1 MSNIDTAH
9 NDRVYYEL
17 QNQTQGN
24 IPVKSDD
31 IIGWDNDDKE
41 YARNVDYEGIFAKF
55 SNALRFKGAA
65 KDWINIARET
75 LGINAKL
82 RLVKNALDNQMQWQ
96 RSYEG
101 FLSVRTWEFK
111 DNVVSMKF
119 ESGGLEN
126 TLKTRRKDKV
136 ELERIETF
144 TGKAIPELELKQLNL
159 PGRRIFLK
167 TDFSTDDINNEAKAT
182 VQSNVGAEVHKMVGI
197 PLQLTGQSHDLAN
210 NVIMNTTGNEFGGTT
225 NMMFYALNDRD
236 RTMRIVTSGSFNARF
251 QQLEDFNWCRYQ
263 VCLTTY
269 ENGVNYDIK
278 ERRVIYELRSSGE
291 GPDGELLEGG
301 ISLPSLPDGYNGN
314 YSENVIELNIP
325 INFHYEFVDLPL
337 LAGESLALECYLNA
351 DLNDTN
357 NAGVRCYAENIEAN
371 LTIEEDS
378 YYDPTRTKGIL
389 AYELLERLVEI
400 MTGDKTNFKSDYY
413 GRIDRGYAVDGPGA
427 YTFLAHGHWIRQ
439 FTSEDELYKP
449 FATSFLDAFESL
461 EVLHNV
467 GLGIERIGFK
477 ERIIVED
484 SKYFNNNNVTIRLGK
499 EVNGVFEYLQVKNVE
514 RKVAEDYYFSSIT
527 IGSDKGGDYEE
538 VMGLQETNTQANF
551 TTIIEGA
558 TNEYKKTAK
567 YRWDPYGEEIIRR
580 RNKIT
585 APTTDQSGD
594 LDIWAHDVKPSATGI
609 FELKKWQDVLEVE
622 PVGMFDPDSSY
633 NFLWSPVQL
642 LLKHGYKLR
651 AGLNKYPLD
660 SIIFGSST
668 GKSQVT
674 IQAIGQPA
682 YSENGNIPNTDL
694 EPARDVPE
702 EVKFEFKV
710 DRELIKKIE
719 GYTILPNG
727 QKIPNIYGKVEFM
740 NERGELEKG
749 KIISLKPNGK
759 GQFTLIKSTF

>member
-1 MSNIDTAH
+1 MVMIDTAYI
-9 NDRVYYEL
+9 DRVYYEL
-17 QNQTQGN
+17 QNSNVGN
-24 IPVKSDD
+24 LPVPSDD
-31 IIGWDNDDKE
+31 IIGWNEDDKE
-41 YARNVDYEGIFAKF
+41 YARNDDYEGIFAKF

-65 KDWINIARET
+65 KDWINNAIYQ
-75 LGINAKL
+75 LDINAKL

-101 FLSVRTWEFK
+101 FLSVRTWEYK

-136 ELERIETF
+136 ELERTETF

-159 PGRRIFLK
+159 PGRRIFLNTTFK
-167 TDFSTDDINNEAKAT
+167 TDNVNNEAKAT
-182 VQSNVGAEVHKMVGI
+182 VQSNDGDEVHKTVGI
-197 PLQLTGQSHDLAN
+197 PLQILGSSHDLSN
-210 NVIMNTTGNEFGGTT
+210 SVIMNTTGNEFGGSTG
-225 NMMFYALNDRD
+225 MMFYALNDRTRLMD
-236 RTMRIVTSGSFNARF
+236 INLDFDFDAYF
-251 QQLEDFNWCRYQ
+251 QQYENVQWCRYQ
-263 VCLTTY
+263 VCLTIY
-269 ENGVNYDIK
+269 ENGANYDIK

-291 GPDGELLEGG
+291 GVTSNLVNGGTSLNNLPSNHDFAYPSFTIPIAGSYNTQIELLE
-301 ISLPSLPDGYNGN
+301 
-314 YSENVIELNIP
+314 
-325 INFHYEFVDLPL
+325 
-337 LAGESLALECYLNA
+337 GESLALECYLNA
-351 DLNDTN
+351 DLYVDN
-357 NAGVRCYAENIEAN
+357 NAGVRCFAQNIVSN
-371 LTIEEDS
+371 LKIEEDS
-378 YYDPTRTKGIL
+378 YYEPTLTNGIL

-400 MTGDKTNFKSDYY
+400 MTGDKSNFKSDYY
-413 GRIDRGYAVDGPGA
+413 GRVDRGYPVDGPGA
-427 YTFLAHGHWIRQ
+427 YTFFAHGHWIRQ

-514 RKVAEDYYFSSIT
+514 RKVAEDYYYSSIT

-538 VMGLQETNTQANF
+538 IMGLQETNTQANF

-609 FELKKWQDVLEVE
+609 FELKTWQDVLEVE
-622 PVGMFDPDSSY
+622 PIGMFDPDSSY

-682 YSENGNIPNTDL
+682 YAENGNVPNIDL
-694 EPARDVPE
+694 EPARDVPR

-727 QKIPNIYGKVEFM
+727 QKIPNIYGKIEFM
-740 NERGELEKG
+740 NEFGELEKG

-759 GQFTLIKSTF
+759 GQFTLIQSAI

>member
-1 MSNIDTAH
+1 MIDTAYI
-9 NDRVYYEL
+9 DRIYYEL
-17 QNQTQGN
+17 QNSNVGN
-24 IPVKSDD
+24 LPVPSDD
-31 IIGWDNDDKE
+31 IIGWNEDDKE
-41 YARNVDYEGIFAKF
+41 YARNDDYEGIFAKF

-65 KDWINIARET
+65 KDWINSAIGQ
-75 LGINAKL
+75 LDINAKL

-96 RSYEG
+96 RAYEG
-101 FLSVRTWEFK
+101 FLSVRTWEYK

-136 ELERIETF
+136 ELERTETF

-159 PGRRIFLK
+159 PGRRIFLETTFK
-167 TDFSTDDINNEAKAT
+167 TDNVNNEAKAT
-182 VQSNVGAEVHKMVGI
+182 VQSNDGDEVHKMVGI
-197 PLQLTGQSHDLAN
+197 PIQILGQSHDLAN
-210 NVIMNTTGNEFGGTT
+210 SVLMNTTGNEFGGSTG
-225 NMMFYALNDRD
+225 MMFYALNDRTRLMNITLD
-236 RTMRIVTSGSFNARF
+236 FDFDAFF
-251 QQLEDFNWCRYQ
+251 QQYENVQWCRYQ

-291 GPDGELLEGG
+291 GADSELVSGGTSLGSLPSDFDAAYPQFTIPIAGSYSTQIELLE
-301 ISLPSLPDGYNGN
+301 
-314 YSENVIELNIP
+314 
-325 INFHYEFVDLPL
+325 
-337 LAGESLALECYLNA
+337 GESLALECYLNA
-351 DLNDTN
+351 DLYVDN
-357 NAGVRCYAENIEAN
+357 NAGVRCFAQNITSN
-371 LTIEEDS
+371 LKIEEDS
-378 YYDPTRTKGIL
+378 YYEPTLTNGIL

-514 RKVAEDYYFSSIT
+514 RKVAEDYYYSSIT

-594 LDIWAHDVKPSATGI
+594 LDIWAHDVKPSATDI
-609 FELKKWQDVLEVE
+609 FELKTWQDVLEVE

-674 IQAIGQPA
+674 IQAIGQPTYA
-682 YSENGNIPNTDL
+682 ENGNVPNTDL
-694 EPARDVPE
+694 EPARDVPR

-740 NERGELEKG
+740 NEFGELEKG

-759 GQFTLIKSTF
+759 GQFTLIQSAI

>member
-1 MSNIDTAH
+1 MVMIDTAYI
-9 NDRVYYEL
+9 DRVYYEL
-17 QNQTQGN
+17 QNSNVGN
-24 IPVKSDD
+24 LPVPSDD
-31 IIGWDNDDKE
+31 IIGWNEDDKE
-41 YARNVDYEGIFAKF
+41 YARNDDYEGIFAKF

-65 KDWINIARET
+65 KDWINNAIYQ
-75 LGINAKL
+75 LDINAKL

-96 RSYEG
+96 RAYEG
-101 FLSVRTWEFK
+101 FLSVRTWEYK

-136 ELERIETF
+136 ELERTETF

-159 PGRRIFLK
+159 PGRRIFLETDFK
-167 TDFSTDDINNEAKAT
+167 TDNINNEAKCQ
-182 VQSNVGAEVHKMVGI
+182 VQSNDGSTRAQVCGI

-210 NVIMNTTGNEFGGTT
+210 SVFLNSTSNEVGGTT
-225 NMMFYALNDRD
+225 GMMFYALNDRP
-236 RTMRIVTSGSFNARF
+236 RTMNITLDFDFYAYF
-251 QQLEDFNWCRYQ
+251 QQYENVQWCRYQ
-263 VCLTTY
+263 VCLTIY
-269 ENGVNYDIK
+269 ENGANYDVK

-291 GPDGELLEGG
+291 GVTGDLIPNGTSLNILPSDFDGVYPSFTLPISGSYSTQIELLEG
-301 ISLPSLPDGYNGN
+301 
-314 YSENVIELNIP
+314 
-325 INFHYEFVDLPL
+325 
-337 LAGESLALECYLNA
+337 ESMALECLLQSDMYV
-351 DLNDTN
+351 DN
-357 NAGVRCYAENIEAN
+357 NAGVRCFAQNIVSN
-371 LTIEEDS
+371 LKIEEDS
-378 YYDPTRTKGIL
+378 YYDPTLTNGIL

-514 RKVAEDYYFSSIT
+514 RKVAEDYYYSSIT

-622 PVGMFDPDSSY
+622 PVGMFNPDSSY

-682 YSENGNIPNTDL
+682 YAENGNVPNTNL
-694 EPARDVPE
+694 EPARDVPR
-702 EVKFEFKV
+702 EVKFEFKI

-727 QKIPNIYGKVEFM
+727 TKIPNIYGKVEFM
-740 NERGELEKG
+740 NENGELEKG

-759 GQFTLIKSTF
+759 GQFTLIQSAI

>member
-1 MSNIDTAH
+1 MIDTAYI
-9 NDRVYYEL
+9 DRVYYEL
-17 QNQTQGN
+17 QNSNVGN
-24 IPVKSDD
+24 LPVPSDD
-31 IIGWDNDDKE
+31 IIGWNEDDKE
-41 YARNVDYEGIFAKF
+41 YARNDDYEGIFAKF

-65 KDWINIARET
+65 KDWINNAIYQ
-75 LGINAKL
+75 LDINAKL

-101 FLSVRTWEFK
+101 FLSVRTWEYK

-136 ELERIETF
+136 ELERTETF

-159 PGRRIFLK
+159 PGRRIFLNTTFK
-167 TDFSTDDINNEAKAT
+167 TDNVNNEAKAT
-182 VQSNVGAEVHKMVGI
+182 VQSNDGDEVHKTVGI
-197 PLQLTGQSHDLAN
+197 PLQILGSSHDLSN
-210 NVIMNTTGNEFGGTT
+210 SVIMNTTGNEFGGSTG
-225 NMMFYALNDRD
+225 MMFYALNDRTRLMD
-236 RTMRIVTSGSFNARF
+236 INLDFDFDAYF
-251 QQLEDFNWCRYQ
+251 QQYENVQWCRYQ
-263 VCLTTY
+263 VCLTIY
-269 ENGVNYDIK
+269 ENGANYDIK

-291 GPDGELLEGG
+291 GVTSNLVNGGTSLNNLPSNHDFAYPSFTIPIAGSYNTQIELLE
-301 ISLPSLPDGYNGN
+301 
-314 YSENVIELNIP
+314 
-325 INFHYEFVDLPL
+325 
-337 LAGESLALECYLNA
+337 GESLALECYLNA
-351 DLNDTN
+351 DLYVDN
-357 NAGVRCYAENIEAN
+357 NAGVRCFAQNIVSN
-371 LTIEEDS
+371 LKIEEDS
-378 YYDPTRTKGIL
+378 YYEPTLTNGIL

-400 MTGDKTNFKSDYY
+400 MTGDKSNFKSDYY
-413 GRIDRGYAVDGPGA
+413 GRVDRGYPVDGPGA
-427 YTFLAHGHWIRQ
+427 YTFFAHGHWIRQ

-514 RKVAEDYYFSSIT
+514 RKVAEDYYYSSIT

-538 VMGLQETNTQANF
+538 IMGLQETNTQANF

-609 FELKKWQDVLEVE
+609 FELKTWQDVLEVE
-622 PVGMFDPDSSY
+622 PIGMFDPDSSY

-682 YSENGNIPNTDL
+682 YAENGNVPNIDL
-694 EPARDVPE
+694 EPARDVPR

-727 QKIPNIYGKVEFM
+727 QKIPNIYGKIEFM
-740 NERGELEKG
+740 NEFGELEKG

-759 GQFTLIKSTF
+759 GQFTLIQSAI

>member
-1 MSNIDTAH
+1 MIDTAYI
-9 NDRVYYEL
+9 DRVYYEL
-17 QNQTQGN
+17 QNSNVGN
-24 IPVKSDD
+24 LPVPSDD
-31 IIGWDNDDKE
+31 IIGWNEDDKE
-41 YARNVDYEGIFAKF
+41 YARNDDYEGIFAKF

-65 KDWINIARET
+65 KDWINSAIGQ
-75 LGINAKL
+75 LDINAKL

-96 RSYEG
+96 RAYEG
-101 FLSVRTWEFK
+101 FLSVRTWEYK

-136 ELERIETF
+136 EIERTETF
-144 TGKAIPELELKQLNL
+144 TGKPIPELELKQLNL
-159 PGRRIFLK
+159 PGRRIFLETTFK
-167 TDFSTDDINNEAKAT
+167 TDNVNNEAKCK
-182 VQSNVGAEVHKMVGI
+182 VESNNGSTRAQVCGI

-210 NVIMNTTGNEFGGTT
+210 SVFLNSTSNEIGGTT
-225 NMMFYALNDRD
+225 GMMFYALNDRP
-236 RTMRIVTSGSFNARF
+236 RTMNITLDFDFDAYF
-251 QQLEDFNWCRYQ
+251 QQYENVQWCRYQ
-263 VCLTTY
+263 VCLTIY
-269 ENGVNYDIK
+269 ENGANYDVK
-278 ERRVIYELRSSGE
+278 ERRVIYELRSSD
-291 GPDGELLEGG
+291 DGVTGDLISNGTSLNILPSDFDGAYPSFTLPIAGSYITEINKLLEG
-301 ISLPSLPDGYNGN
+301 
-314 YSENVIELNIP
+314 
-325 INFHYEFVDLPL
+325 
-337 LAGESLALECYLNA
+337 ESMALECLLQSDMYGS
-351 DLNDTN
+351 DVSPRP
-357 NAGVRCYAENIEAN
+357 NAGVRCFAQNIVSN
-371 LTIEEDS
+371 LKIEEDS
-378 YYDPTRTKGIL
+378 NYDPTLTNGLL

-413 GRIDRGYAVDGPGA
+413 GRVDRGYAVDGPGA

-514 RKVAEDYYFSSIT
+514 RKVAEDYYYSSIT

-594 LDIWAHDVKPSATGI
+594 LDIWAHDVKPSATDI
-609 FELKKWQDVLEVE
+609 FELKTWQDVLEVE

-674 IQAIGQPA
+674 IQAIGQPTYA
-682 YSENGNIPNTDL
+682 ENGNVPNTDL
-694 EPARDVPE
+694 EPARDVPR

-759 GQFTLIKSTF
+759 GQFTLIQSAI

>member
-1 MSNIDTAH
+1 MTDTAYI
-9 NDRVYYEL
+9 DRVYYEL
-17 QNQTQGN
+17 QNSNVGN
-24 IPVKSDD
+24 LPVPSDD
-31 IIGWDNDDKE
+31 IIGWNEDDKE
-41 YARNVDYEGIFAKF
+41 YARNDDYEGIFAKF
-55 SNALRFKGAA
+55 SNALRFKSDA
-65 KDWINIARET
+65 KDWINSAISQ
-75 LGINAKL
+75 LDINAKL

-96 RSYEG
+96 RAYEG
-101 FLSVRTWEFK
+101 FLSVRTWEYK

-136 ELERIETF
+136 ELERTETF
-144 TGKAIPELELKQLNL
+144 TGKPIPELELKQLNL
-159 PGRRIFLK
+159 PGRRIFLE
-167 TDFSTDDINNEAKAT
+167 TDFSTDNINNKAKTEVESNAGGT
-182 VQSNVGAEVHKMVGI
+182 RSQSCGI
-197 PLQLTGQSHDLAN
+197 PIQIVADSHDLAN
-210 NVIMNTTGNEFGGTT
+210 SVILQSNSGEDNGTTG
-225 NMMFYALNDRD
+225 MMFYALNDRT
-236 RTMRIVTSGSFNARF
+236 RTMDINLDFSFDARF
-251 QQLEDFNWCRYQ
+251 QQYENVQWCRYQ
-263 VCLTTY
+263 VCFTVY
-269 ENGVNYDIK
+269 ENGANYDLK
-278 ERRVIYELRSSGE
+278 ERRRIYELRSDSRDPSIELVEGGTSLPLLPSDFDSDYYEFTLPISGSYSTQI
-291 GPDGELLEGG
+291 DLLEG
-301 ISLPSLPDGYNGN
+301 
-314 YSENVIELNIP
+314 
-325 INFHYEFVDLPL
+325 
-337 LAGESLALECYLNA
+337 ESMALEVFLKSDMYV
-351 DLNDTN
+351 DN
-357 NAGVRCYAENIEAN
+357 NAGVRVYAENIVSN
-371 LTIEEDS
+371 LKIEEDS
-378 YYDPTRTKGIL
+378 YYEPTLTNGLL
-389 AYELLERLVEI
+389 AYEILERLVEI

-413 GRIDRGYAVDGPGA
+413 GRVDRGYAVDGPGA

-558 TNEYKKTAK
+558 NNEYKKTAK

-622 PVGMFDPDSSY
+622 PVGMFHPESSY

-682 YSENGNIPNTDL
+682 YAENGNVPNTDL
-694 EPARDVPE
+694 DPARDVPR

-759 GQFTLIKSTF
+759 GQFTLIQSAI